1 MAEAG
6 FKWNLSVGF
15 IHVTESR
22 NPIESEHTMDLIQ
35 ITIAF
40 VAGFILG
47 VGAVIGWRYLNGK
60 ASSQVTEQL
69 RQPVGEME
77 QKLDKVDKLVR
88 DLEKDREN
96 KFGQVTNQLQTTSQE
111 IQNLHKVANSLSE
124 VLASPKKRGEWG
136 ERQAE
141 DVLRIA
147 GFQEGINYFKQETQ
161 DSGSRPDFTFPLP
174 NGLKLHMDVKFP
186 HENYRDYVNAESD
199 QEAEQHRK
207 TFLRNVRNKLKQV
220 TDREYVNPEGET
232 VDCVLLFVPNEQI
245 YAFIE
250 EQDPSILEEALR
262 QKVIVCSP
270 VTLFAV
276 LAVIRQAADNF
287 TLERTSDEILKY
299 LGQFKKQWVKFTEK
313 VDKLGKSLQT
323 VQNHY
328 DDLSETRSNQLE
340 QPLNKLEEL
349 RNQRGLELDSDDG
362 DNY

>member
-1 MAEAG
+1 
-6 FKWNLSVGF
+6 
-15 IHVTESR
+15 
-22 NPIESEHTMDLIQ
+22 MDLTQ
-35 ITIAF
+35 IAIAF
-40 VAGFILG
+40 AAGFILG
-47 VGAVIGWRYLNGK
+47 IGVVVGWRYLTRM
-60 ASSQVTEQL
+60 ASSRATEQL
-69 RQPVGEME
+69 REPVSEME
-77 QKLDKVDKLVR
+77 QKLEQVDKLVR
-88 DLEKDREN
+88 DIEKDREN
-96 KFGQVTNQLQTTSQE
+96 KFGQVTKHLEATSKE
-111 IQNLHKVANSLSE
+111 IQNLHKVANSLSQ
-124 VLASPKKRGEWG
+124 VFASPKKRGEWG

-207 TFLRNVRNKLKQV
+207 TFLRNVRNKVKEV
-220 TDREYVNPEGET
+220 TDREYVNPEGGT
-232 VDCVLLFVPNEQI
+232 VNCVLLFVPNEQI

-287 TLERTSDEILKY
+287 ALERTSDEILKY
-299 LGQFKKQWVKFTEK
+299 LGQFKKQWVKYTDK
-313 VDKLGKSLQT
+313 VDRLGKSLQT

-328 DDLSETRSNQLE
+328 NDLSETRSNQLE
-340 QPLNKLEEL
+340 QPLNKLDEL
-349 RNQRGLELDSDDG
+349 RTQRGLDLQPDEPATYNDHE
-362 DNY
+362 